1 MDREKE
7 SPPERLPF
15 CLDDTVGEIVRA
27 SQECPGVY
35 YIAARKQDGKFLADE
50 YYVVEKSS
58 PAISKEAM
66 AYGRMPEEDSRV
78 LLYSFA
84 EERRGYKIIEYE
96 IYRYQVRHG
105 IYADGQTSLR
115 DIAFY
120 NMEYHPEYFGPY
132 DEDRNPIGE
141 FTSDDDGYVYITA
154 DDLPDGANTSGRFYL
169 RELEAAEG
177 YILDKEYKTVYVR
190 PGRTAEIEWV
200 NEAITGQ
207 IQIYKYAAEA
217 NSVTGVP
224 AGTPLQGAVYEIIN
238 ERSGRVVDY
247 ITTDARGVAASKP
260 LPLTRYKIREVTA
273 PAYFQLD
280 PTVHDVTLEYA
291 GQIIKIAAYDKP
303 ANLKVTVTKT
313 GNKQLLAGD
322 SMRYDLTV
330 ANNSNV
336 PLENFYLHDRF
347 PTDCATAKT
356 ITTGTYNTRLNYQIT
371 YKTNYNDYRVLAT
384 NLLSTNNY
392 AFDLSAISLM
402 QDEVVTDVRLEFGK
416 VPAGFASVVKPTV
429 TTQTSANLAN
439 GYQVVNRADAGGQY
453 MSQWETG
460 RAAWITLIV
469 KLNQP
474 NLPKTG
480 Y

>member
-120 NMEYHPEYFGPY
+120 NMEYHPEYFGP
-132 DEDRNPIGE
+132 
-141 FTSDDDGYVYITA
+141 
-154 DDLPDGANTSGRFYL
+154 
-169 RELEAAEG
+169 
-177 YILDKEYKTVYVR
+177 
-190 PGRTAEIEWV
+190 
-200 NEAITGQ
+200 
-207 IQIYKYAAEA
+207 
-217 NSVTGVP
+217 
-224 AGTPLQGAVYEIIN
+224 
-238 ERSGRVVDY
+238 
-247 ITTDARGVAASKP
+247 
-260 LPLTRYKIREVTA
+260 
-273 PAYFQLD
+273 
-280 PTVHDVTLEYA
+280 
-291 GQIIKIAAYDKP
+291 
-303 ANLKVTVTKT
+303 
-313 GNKQLLAGD
+313 
-322 SMRYDLTV
+322 YDLTV